1 MSLFQKSLWCSNW
14 CDVLSAMWS
23 YKNLSITAMWQQTNV
38 WSVYIW
44 DYQLITAVPR
54 LTCLNTCTSD
64 IARSGDSNWPT
75 HYNKQENTISASI
88 KQPIKWHVLVT
99 IKNYYNH
106 DDNVL
111 RKQTTVQRIK
121 IILPWLT
128 FVSSLNSS
136 IQNYGNLYQY
146 TFILSLSFHSC
157 IEKVDLVLVMYTN
170 KIANIFTDFTYA
182 NRQIGPQPIGA
193 ASRINHSNASV
204 FPFCFSRGAM
214 ASMHFVW

>member
-128 FVSSLNSS
+128 FVSSLNSR
-136 IQNYGNLYQY
+136 IQNYGNLYLAVY
-146 TFILSLSFHSC
+146 FYSFFIVSQLHRKSRFWCLLCIPIKLPRYLQILPMQTDRLDVSL
-157 IEKVDLVLVMYTN
+157 
-170 KIANIFTDFTYA
+170 
-182 NRQIGPQPIGA
+182 
-193 ASRINHSNASV
+193 
-204 FPFCFSRGAM
+204 
-214 ASMHFVW
+214 